1 MTVLYGDVIES
12 VRVERILHLLCAY
25 PLGMVTSL
33 FKLSCHFFQY
43 RIVFFRILFQFLKID
58 MDDSHP
64 LYYVC
69 LSVYLFVC
77 LSVCLSV
84 CMYVRLSVCM
94 SVCLCVCICLFVCL
108 SVCRTSGQ
116 RIKKDFSIKTKFGP
130 TYFLHLQFIVYYQ
143 SLFYHIN

>member
-33 FKLSCHFFQY
+33 FTLLYYVIQN

-58 MDDSHP
+58 MDDSQP
-64 LYYVC
+64 LYCVC
-69 LSVYLFVC
+69 LSVH

-84 CMYVRLSVCM
+84 CVYVRLSSCM
-94 SVCLCVCICLFVCL
+94 SVCECASVYLSVCL

-130 TYFLHLQFIVYYQ
+130 TYFLHLQFIVYY
-143 SLFYHIN
+143 